1 MRGVISNRLFDIGF
15 DIINIGQGREGPVLI
30 FTYIVKVESYLRE
43 LINCS
48 SLTVLITVVT
58 STVLEILTI
67 HLLLLLLLL
76 PLDQTLD
83 LGVAVI
89 FIFIDL
95 VLVDVL
101 VVRVL

>member
-1 MRGVISNRLFDIGF
+1 MISNRLFDIGF

-30 FTYIVKVESYLRE
+30 FTYIVKVESYLCE
-43 LINCS
+43 LINC
-48 SLTVLITVVT
+48 SLTVLITFVT

-83 LGVAVI
+83 LRVAVV

-95 VLVDVL
+95 VLIDVL

>member
-1 MRGVISNRLFDIGF
+1 MISNRLFDIGF

-48 SLTVLITVVT
+48 LTVLITFVT

-83 LGVAVI
+83 LRVAVV

-95 VLVDVL
+95 VLIDVL